1 MNAGENMG
9 KVKPSFT
16 IGGNESFSTEIIMQ
30 NSQKLKINLPHDP
43 AILVFG
49 IRPKTHYP
57 TIQIL
62 AQPCPLLFS
71 LQ

>member
-1 MNAGENMG
+1 MG
-9 KVKPSFT
+9 KIKPSFT

-30 NSQKLKINLPHDP
+30 NSQKLKITCLQHDP
-43 AILVFG
+43 ALLVFG
-49 IRPKTHYP
+49 IHPKTHYP

-62 AQPCPLLFS
+62 AQPSPLLFS